1 MKSKW
6 VLLWLSSVC
15 VFPSAY
21 AQVIKTPDINIGTG
35 ALKNRV
41 CLYDGKAYSLGSI
54 LQVGRVYLECVPEKS
69 IEKNG
74 KLMWKQIKD

>member
-1 MKSKW
+1 MKSKLA
-6 VLLWLSSVC
+6 VLWLSLAYVC
-15 VFPSAY
+15 LPAY

-35 ALKNRV
+35 SLKNRV